1 MTVDTCIL
9 LTCMQ
14 NVLCNMLKSSMSYVK
29 SAMKA
34 YLLKIMRLKNITSS
48 PDRSNKIKLN

>member
-1 MTVDTCIL
+1 MTVDTYIL

-29 SAMKA
+29 IAMKA
-34 YLLKIMRLKNITSS
+34 YLLKIICLKNIT
-48 PDRSNKIKLN
+48 RIILWQNFNII